1 MALGQSHF
9 PNRAATAQLTIRTPS
24 VDPPR
29 PGVRDGVRDVRIRA
43 KATPPMAANVLA
55 KIKLPTPRRE
65 RALRASWAREK
76 FMSAALAAAGVVG
89 AVRLGMVGPRC
100 ELGMWGT
107 VAKVS

>member
-24 VDPPR
+24 VDAPR
-29 PGVRDGVRDVRIRA
+29 PGVRDGVLAVRIRA

-76 FMSAALAAAGVVG
+76 FMSEALAAAGVIG
-89 AVRLGMVGPRC
+89 AVRLGKLGA
-100 ELGMWGT
+100 EGGLGMRRT
-107 VAKVS
+107 VAEVS